1 MIYLDNAATS
11 LPKPP
16 AVERAVLEAM
26 RSMASV
32 GRGSHRPAM
41 RAADT
46 VLDCREAAAEL
57 FHVPDPERVVF
68 TMNATHGLNIALR
81 SLVRPGDRVVISGFE
96 HNAVTRPLHAAGAE
110 ITVAG
115 RRLFDR
121 DSVLRDFAA
130 ALPGAKAAV
139 CTQVSNVFGF
149 ALPIGEIAELCK
161 QYRVPLVVD
170 ASQAAGMLPVDL
182 AAWEAAFIAMPGHK
196 GLFGPQGTGLLLC
209 GREAEPL
216 LYGGSGSDSRLQS
229 MPPDLPDRLEAG
241 THNVC
246 GIAGLLA
253 GIRYVQEKGPETIL
267 RHERECLRFF
277 VRELEGSG
285 LELFTGEG
293 QTGVLSLRCP
303 GTDGES
309 LAQRLG
315 EKGVCLQLLPLCA
328 REAAAAGGGDPPGSH
343 GLTKTASSHTIKQKE
358 VMNHAYPLQKN
369 RRFPLPVGGA
379 PVPGAE
385 RLAVRPGPG

>member
-11 LPKPP
+11 LPKPL

-32 GRGSHRPAM
+32 GRGSHAPAM
-41 RAADT
+41 RAAET

-68 TMNATHGLNIALR
+68 TMNATHALNIAIR
-81 SLVRPGDRVVISGFE
+81 SLVHPGDRVVISGFE
-96 HNAVTRPLHAAGAE
+96 HNAVTRPLHAIGAE

-115 RRLFDR
+115 RACLTGRLFCGT
-121 DSVLRDFAA
+121 
-130 ALPGAKAAV
+130 LPRRCPGPSGV
-139 CTQVSNVFGF
+139 CTQVSNVFGY

-161 QYRVPLVVD
+161 QYRVPLIVD

-182 AAWEAAFIAMPGHK
+182 EGWGAAFVAMPGHK

-209 GREAEPL
+209 GQEGEPL
-216 LYGGSGSDSRLQS
+216 LYGGSGSNSRLQT

-253 GIRYVQEKGPETIL
+253 GIRFVQEKGIDTIL
-267 RHERECLRFF
+267 RHERDCLRFF
-277 VRELEGSG
+277 VQELEGSG
-285 LELFTGEG
+285 LELFTGAD

-303 GTDGES
+303 TMDGET

-315 EKGVCLQLLPLCA
+315 ERGVCVRSGLHCAPLAHESAGTLETGTVRFSFSPFVEERQL
-328 REAAAAGGGDPPGSH
+328 REAVRILRD
-343 GLTKTASSHTIKQKE
+343 LTA
-358 VMNHAYPLQKN
+358 
-369 RRFPLPVGGA
+369 
-379 PVPGAE
+379 
-385 RLAVRPGPG
+385 

>member
-170 ASQAAGMLPVDL
+170 ASQAAGVLDVDFSRL
-182 AAWEAAFIAMPGHK
+182 DAAFVAMPGHK

-209 GREAEPL
+209 NQTGEPL
-216 LYGGSGSDSRLQS
+216 ISGGSGSDSILQQ
-229 MPPDLPDRLEAG
+229 MPEYLPDRLEAG
-241 THNVC
+241 THNVP

-253 GIRYVQEKGPETIL
+253 GIEYVLETGTDTIAAHEERLRRLLLEDLKDLPGLEVFAGESGSQSGVVSFRFCEMSCEEALQECS
-267 RHERECLRFF
+267 RCLRCDHFGCGSMD
-277 VRELEGSG
+277 EGRV
-285 LELFTGEG
+285 
-293 QTGVLSLRCP
+293 QY
-303 GTDGES
+303 
-309 LAQRLG
+309 A
-315 EKGVCLQLLPLCA
+315 
-328 REAAAAGGGDPPGSH
+328 
-343 GLTKTASSHTIKQKE
+343 
-358 VMNHAYPLQKN
+358 
-369 RRFPLPVGGA
+369 
-379 PVPGAE
+379 
-385 RLAVRPGPG
+385 

>member
-81 SLVRPGDRVVISGFE
+81 SLVHPGDRVVISGFE

-315 EKGVCLQLLPLCA
+315 EKGVCVRSGLHCAPLAHESAGTIETGTLRFSFSPFVHERQL
-328 REAAAAGGGDPPGSH
+328 RQAAGILRD
-343 GLTKTASSHTIKQKE
+343 LTA
-358 VMNHAYPLQKN
+358 
-369 RRFPLPVGGA
+369 
-379 PVPGAE
+379 
-385 RLAVRPGPG
+385 